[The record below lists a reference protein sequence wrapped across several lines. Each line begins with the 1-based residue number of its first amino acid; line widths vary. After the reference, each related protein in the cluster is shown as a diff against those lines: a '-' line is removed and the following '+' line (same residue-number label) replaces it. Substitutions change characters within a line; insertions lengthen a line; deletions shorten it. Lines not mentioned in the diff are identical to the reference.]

1 MRRWIITIT
10 AFALMGMT
18 GCYTTGLSPREYG
31 SSTYTKLVYGLYY
44 DQPESSTQGAFT
56 KPIKLGVT
64 QIGEVAPPK
73 SFTSLLQNSPTL
85 ISEVIDIPQLGAEQ
99 TGYGYYQQ
107 KEEDIEAEAVKFAKR
122 TTAMRKLAKELGADY
137 VFLFGG
143 NIDIETIG
151 SPLGIFDITI
161 IGGAIIPS
169 QTVKAEAK
177 AAGALVDTEDGRVV
191 FLVNTETQAQGVTPS
206 WFLED
211 KQKRMQI
218 NLRDQILGELG
229 QKFLEKLEAQK

>member
-1 MRRWIITIT
+1 MRRWIIIMT
-10 AFALMGMT
+10 AFTLMGVT

-44 DQPESSTQGAFT
+44 DQPESSPQGTFT
-56 KPIKLGVT
+56 KPIKLGVA

-73 SFTSLLQNSPTL
+73 SFTSLLQHSPTL

-99 TGYGYYQQ
+99 TGYYQRN
-107 KEEDIEAEAVKFAKR
+107 EEDIEAETVKFAKR

-151 SPLGIFDITI
+151 SSFTIFDITI

-191 FLVNTETQAQGVTPS
+191 FLVNTETQAQGLTPT

-218 NLRDQILGELG
+218 KLRDQILGELG